1 MKRRTLEVDHWRH
14 FMPLAPDIELQVESG
29 AVTYHSLPNDV
40 IIQGAREPSTHESP
54 SIDLTKIPLQRG
66 WRLTFVP
73 ITLPIEGDV
82 KATIDGF
89 RYEIREQY
97 NGPDCFN
104 YILTNG
110 TQESN
115 IATVKLTVVQGYA
128 YDIALRHKY
137 NDAYEFEMMGLKP
150 TELPIPEHQLFRW
163 YLTYPR
169 VVKNEKLNRK
179 QVEYKRKMIGY
190 YQIGGYY
197 DSDNKYKY
205 VVESNPVK
213 ISQAF
218 PDDIACAGF
227 PIGDTDKIYEPTGDR
242 GRVEIEV
249 VFFFGELLR
258 SESRRFTVTPESIYG
273 RRWWESGNREGQVAP
288 PPEVTLAS
296 TTDLNSTESI
306 NTLMTAVESNVE
318 GAVPNQYAR
327 MMLNELGSAVGA
339 SNGAELTIVL
349 NTANTVEGD
358 YTALLKSLEANNVL
372 ETLESLQE

>member
-14 FMPLAPDIELQVESG
+14 FMPLAPDIEIQVESG

-54 SIDLTKIPLQRG
+54 SIDLSKIPLQRG

-73 ITLPIEGDV
+73 ITLPLEGEV

-97 NGPDCFN
+97 NGQDCFN

-115 IATVKLTVVQGYA
+115 IATVTLTVVQGYS
-128 YDIALRHKY
+128 YDISLRHEY
-137 NDAYEFEMMGLKP
+137 NDTYEFEILGLKP

-163 YLTYPR
+163 YLTYPK
-169 VVKNEKLNRK
+169 VVYNDTLNRK
-179 QVEYKRKMIGY
+179 QVEYKRKLIGY
-190 YQIGGYY
+190 YRIGGYY
-197 DSDNKYKY
+197 DSDNRYQY
-205 VVESNPVK
+205 TAEENPVK
-213 ISQAF
+213 ISQSF
-218 PDDIACAGF
+218 PDDLSCAGF

-258 SESRRFTVTPESIYG
+258 SESRRFIVSPESIYG
-273 RRWWESGNREGQVAP
+273 RRWWESGNIEGQVVP
-288 PPEVTLAS
+288 QPEDTLAS
-296 TTDLNSTESI
+296 STDLNSSSAIDE
-306 NTLMTAVESNVE
+306 LMGAVESNVI
-318 GAVPNQYAR
+318 GSIQNQYAR
-327 MMLNELGSAVGA
+327 MLLSELGSAVGA
-339 SNGAELTIVL
+339 SNGLELTIVL

-358 YTALLKSLEANNVL
+358 FVALFKSLEANNVL

>member
-14 FMPLAPDIELQVESG
+14 FMPLAPDIEIQVESG

-54 SIDLTKIPLQRG
+54 SIDLSKIPLQRG

-73 ITLPIEGDV
+73 ITLPLEGEV

-97 NGPDCFN
+97 NGQDCFN

-115 IATVKLTVVQGYA
+115 IATVTLTVVQGYA
-128 YDIALRHKY
+128 YNIALRHKY
-137 NDAYEFEMMGLKP
+137 NDTYEFEMLGLKP

-169 VVKNEKLNRK
+169 VVKNDKLNRK

-190 YQIGGYY
+190 YKIGGYY
-197 DSDNKYKY
+197 DSDNRYHY
-205 VVESNPVK
+205 TVESNPVK
-213 ISQAF
+213 ISQSF
-218 PDDIACAGF
+218 PDDLACAGF

-249 VFFFGELLR
+249 VFFFGDLLR
-258 SESRRFTVTPESIYG
+258 SESRRFTVSPESIYG

-296 TTDLNSTESI
+296 TTDLNSSDSI
-306 NTLMTAVESNVE
+306 DKLMNAVESNVI
-318 GAVPNQYAR
+318 GSVPNQYAR
-327 MMLNELGSAVGA
+327 MLLNELGSAVGA

-358 YTALLKSLEANNVL
+358 YTALFKSLEANNVL